1 MMSTTRSLGKSRPM
15 IRGVLVGLLG
25 AVLLAGCGGSDDDEP
40 ALSDPVQT
48 DAQNLSIGTVE
59 GTADTW
65 VAVNGVRFDKQS
77 TEVVNEEGEQVSV
90 EALQIGMQVEVAAN
104 AVNRNN
110 GVGAAARIAF
120 GTAALGEVEA
130 VDAAAKQIKVLG
142 QTIQASNGTVFGGFA
157 GGLGDVKVGALVNVH
172 GLLDATSGVTSATR
186 VDAVKAANRFALRGV
201 ISEVNVA
208 AKTLKV
214 GGQLTSLAKL
224 RSLNGLANANG
235 KVARVLLEKQKVNGQ
250 LVARAIAS
258 DNRFVKDGKAVD
270 IESIVTEVTS
280 STAFKLFGLAVD
292 GSEAQFV
299 NQAGLKVGARAEV
312 RGALAAGVLAATNV
326 DVKAAAQRNVQLQG
340 GISALNADAKTFTVR
355 GVTIEFGGNN
365 VTFVGGNAAD
375 LADGKN
381 VLVKGVVTANG
392 TRVAANSIEFK

>member
-120 GTAALGEVEA
+120 GTAALVEVEA

>member
-299 NQAGLKVGARAEV
+299 NQAGLKAGARAEV